1 MEPFEYLN
9 RTRLVFGEGALDQL
23 GSWARQLR
31 FRSTLLVADR
41 GMVAC
46 GYVDRARQLLEAQGI
61 GVVPFHDFGENP
73 DTREVEAGRE
83 VAARAAI
90 DSLVALGGG
99 SSLDCAKGINFLLTG
114 GGSMRDYWGHGK
126 LSARGASPRAP
137 QMFPQMLPQMLPMIG
152 IPTTAGTGSEAQQY
166 ALISDAETHTK
177 MACGDE
183 QAAFRVA
190 ILDPCLTLTMPR
202 ELTATTGYD
211 AISHAV
217 ESYVTRRRTPLSR
230 LYSLEAWRLLER
242 NYERVLADPD
252 DVAARGEM
260 LLGSYLAGMAI
271 EASMLGA
278 AHSCANPLTRHH
290 GVAHGQAIALMLP
303 SIVRWN
309 GQVVDD
315 LYAELLA
322 AAGRE
327 GTRGSSAFRLAER
340 LEVLR
345 RAGGLPES
353 LRQVQIEKT
362 DLPLLAAEAA
372 QQWTGNF
379 NPRQW
384 TEEGALEVYQT
395 AL

>member
-23 GSWARQLR
+23 GSWARELR
-31 FRSTLLVADR
+31 FRSTLLVADK
-41 GMVAC
+41 GMVRC
-46 GYVDRARQLLEAQGI
+46 GYVDRARQLLAAQGV

-83 VAARAAI
+83 VASREGI

-114 GGSMRDYWGHGK
+114 GGTMRDYWGHGK
-126 LSARGASPRAP
+126 LSARTDHPTPPRV
-137 QMFPQMLPQMLPMIG
+137 FPMIG

-166 ALISDAETHTK
+166 ALISDAETHAK

-190 ILDPCLTLTMPR
+190 LLDPCLTLTMPR

-217 ESYVTRRRTPLSR
+217 ESYVTRPRTPLSR
-230 LYSLEAWRLLER
+230 LYSLEAWRLLEC
-242 NYERVLADPD
+242 NYERVLTLPG
-252 DVAARGEM
+252 DVAARGAM

-278 AHSCANPLTRHH
+278 AHSCANPLTRRH

-303 SIVRWN
+303 PIVRWN

-315 LYAELLA
+315 LYGELLRA
-322 AAGRE
+322 TGRQGTAGISA
-327 GTRGSSAFRLAER
+327 SSLLAER
-340 LEVLR
+340 LTELR
-345 RAGGLPES
+345 RAGNLPAT
-353 LRQVQIEKT
+353 LRQFDIEKT

-384 TEEGALEVYQT
+384 SEEGALEVYQS

>member
-9 RTRLVFGEGALDQL
+9 RTRLVFGEGAFDRL
-23 GSWARQLR
+23 GSWARQLQCR
-31 FRSTLLVADR
+31 RTLLVADA
-41 GMVAC
+41 GMVSC
-46 GYVDRARQLLEAQGI
+46 GYVDRACQLLEAEGI
-61 GVVPFHDFGENP
+61 GVIPFHGFGENP

-83 VAARAAI
+83 IASRERI

-114 GGSMRDYWGHGK
+114 GGTMRDYWGHGK
-126 LSARGASPRAP
+126 LSARTDS
-137 QMFPQMLPQMLPMIG
+137 QMLPQMRPMIG

-166 ALISDAETHTK
+166 ALISDAETHAK

-190 ILDPCLTLTMPR
+190 LLDPVLTLTKPR
-202 ELTATTGYD
+202 QLTATTGYD

-217 ESYVTRRRTPLSR
+217 ESYVTRRRTPLSQ
-230 LYSLEAWRLLER
+230 LYSLEAWRLLEG
-242 NYERVLADPD
+242 NYERVLTAPSDL
-252 DVAARGEM
+252 AARGAM

-278 AHSCANPLTRHH
+278 AHSCANPLTRRH

-303 SIVRWN
+303 SVVRWN
-309 GQVVDD
+309 GEVVDD
-315 LYAELLA
+315 LYGQLLA
-322 AAGRE
+322 AAGRQVIA
-327 GTRGSSAFRLAER
+327 GSAAALLAER
-340 LEVLR
+340 LAELR
-345 RAGGLPES
+345 RAGGLPAT
-353 LRQVQIEKT
+353 LRQFRIEKT
-362 DLPLLAAEAA
+362 DLPVLAAEAA

-384 TEEGALEVYQT
+384 SEEGALEVYQS

>member
-9 RTRLVFGEGALDQL
+9 RTRLVFGEGAFDRL
-23 GSWARQLR
+23 GSWARQLQ
-31 FRSTLLVADR
+31 FRRTLLVADA
-41 GMVAC
+41 GMVSC
-46 GYVDRARQLLEAQGI
+46 GYVDRARQLLEAEGI
-61 GVVPFHDFGENP
+61 GVIPFHEFGENP

-83 VAARAAI
+83 IASRERI

-114 GGSMRDYWGHGK
+114 GGTMRDYWGHGK
-126 LSARGASPRAP
+126 LSARTDS
-137 QMFPQMLPQMLPMIG
+137 QMLPQMRPMIG

-166 ALISDAETHTK
+166 ALISDAETHAK
-177 MACGDE
+177 MAWGDE

-190 ILDPCLTLTMPR
+190 LLDPALTLTKPR

-217 ESYVTRRRTPLSR
+217 ESYVTRRRTPLSQ
-230 LYSLEAWRLLER
+230 LYSLEAWRLLEG
-242 NYERVLADPD
+242 NYERVLTAPSDL
-252 DVAARGEM
+252 AARGAM

-278 AHSCANPLTRHH
+278 AHSCANPLTRRH

-303 SIVRWN
+303 SVVRWN

-315 LYAELLA
+315 LYGQLLT
-322 AAGRE
+322 AAGRQ
-327 GTRGSSAFRLAER
+327 GIAGSAADLLAER
-340 LEVLR
+340 LAELR
-345 RAGGLPES
+345 RAGGLPAT
-353 LRQVQIEKT
+353 LRQFRVEKT
-362 DLPLLAAEAA
+362 DLSLLAAEAA

-384 TEEGALEVYQT
+384 SEEGALEVYQS

>member
-23 GSWARQLR
+23 GSWAQQLR

-41 GMVAC
+41 GMVVC

-126 LSARGASPRAP
+126 LSARTDHPTAP
-137 QMFPQMLPQMLPMIG
+137 QMRPMIG

-217 ESYVTRRRTPLSR
+217 ESSVTRQRTPLSR

-242 NYERVLADPD
+242 NYERVLADPGD
-252 DVAARGEM
+252 ITARGAM

-315 LYAELLA
+315 LYGELLA
-322 AAGRE
+322 VAGRE
-327 GTRGSSAFRLAER
+327 GTRGTAASRLADR

-353 LRQVQIEKT
+353 LHQFQIEKT

-384 TEEGALEVYQT
+384 SEEGALEVYQT

>member
-9 RTRLVFGEGALDQL
+9 RTRLVFGEGAFDRL
-23 GSWARQLR
+23 GSWARQLQCR
-31 FRSTLLVADR
+31 RTLLVADA
-41 GMVAC
+41 GMVSC
-46 GYVDRARQLLEAQGI
+46 GYVDRACQLLEAEGI
-61 GVVPFHDFGENP
+61 GVIPFHGFGENP

-83 VAARAAI
+83 IASRERI

-114 GGSMRDYWGHGK
+114 GGTMRDYWGHGK
-126 LSARGASPRAP
+126 LSARTDS
-137 QMFPQMLPQMLPMIG
+137 QMLPQMLPQMRPMIG

-166 ALISDAETHTK
+166 ALISDAETHAK

-190 ILDPCLTLTMPR
+190 LLDPVLTLTKPR
-202 ELTATTGYD
+202 QLTATTGYD

-217 ESYVTRRRTPLSR
+217 ESYVTRRRTPLSQ
-230 LYSLEAWRLLER
+230 LYSLEAWRLLEG
-242 NYERVLADPD
+242 NYERVLTAPSDL
-252 DVAARGEM
+252 AARGAM

-278 AHSCANPLTRHH
+278 AHSCANPLTRRH

-303 SIVRWN
+303 SVVRWN
-309 GQVVDD
+309 GEVVDD
-315 LYAELLA
+315 LYGQLLA
-322 AAGRE
+322 AAGRQVIA
-327 GTRGSSAFRLAER
+327 GSAAALLAER
-340 LEVLR
+340 LAELR
-345 RAGGLPES
+345 RAGGLPAT
-353 LRQVQIEKT
+353 LRQFRIEKT
-362 DLPLLAAEAA
+362 DLPVLAAEAA

-384 TEEGALEVYQT
+384 SEEGALEVYQS

>member
-1 MEPFEYLN
+1 
-9 RTRLVFGEGALDQL
+9 
-23 GSWARQLR
+23 
-31 FRSTLLVADR
+31 
-41 GMVAC
+41 
-46 GYVDRARQLLEAQGI
+46 
-61 GVVPFHDFGENP
+61 
-73 DTREVEAGRE
+73 
-83 VAARAAI
+83 
-90 DSLVALGGG
+90 
-99 SSLDCAKGINFLLTG
+99 
-114 GGSMRDYWGHGK
+114 
-126 LSARGASPRAP
+126 
-137 QMFPQMLPQMLPMIG
+137 
-152 IPTTAGTGSEAQQY
+152 
-166 ALISDAETHTK
+166 
-177 MACGDE
+177 
-183 QAAFRVA
+183 
-190 ILDPCLTLTMPR
+190 MPR

-217 ESYVTRRRTPLSR
+217 ESSVTRQRTPLSR
-230 LYSLEAWRLLER
+230 LYSLEAWRMLER
-242 NYERVLADPD
+242 NYERVLASPGDI
-252 DVAARGEM
+252 AARGAM

-315 LYAELLA
+315 LYGELLA
-322 AAGRE
+322 VAGRE
-327 GTRGSSAFRLAER
+327 GTRGTAASRLADR

-353 LRQVQIEKT
+353 LHQFQIEKT

-384 TEEGALEVYQT
+384 SEEGALEVYQT

>member
-23 GSWARQLR
+23 GSSARQLR
-31 FRSTLLVADR
+31 FRSTLLVADA
-41 GMVAC
+41 GMVRC
-46 GYVDRARQLLEAQGI
+46 GYVGRARQLLEAQGI

-126 LSARGASPRAP
+126 LSARTDHPTD
-137 QMFPQMLPQMLPMIG
+137 PQMLPQMLPMIG

-217 ESYVTRRRTPLSR
+217 ESYVTRQRTPLSR

-242 NYERVLADPD
+242 NYERVLACPE
-252 DVAARGEM
+252 DVTARGAM

-290 GVAHGQAIALMLP
+290 GIAHGQAIALMLP

-322 AAGRE
+322 AAGRA
-327 GTRGSSAFRLAER
+327 GTRGTSAFRLADQ
-340 LEVLR
+340 LETLR
-345 RAGGLPES
+345 RTGGLPES
-353 LRQVQIEKT
+353 LRQFQVEKT

-384 TEEGALEVYQT
+384 SEEGALEVYQT

>member
-1 MEPFEYLN
+1 MVDGRRRMEPFEYLN

-23 GSWARQLR
+23 GPRARELR
-31 FRSTLLVADR
+31 FRSTLLVADK
-41 GMVAC
+41 GMVRC

-73 DTREVEAGRE
+73 DTRQVEAGRE
-83 VAARAAI
+83 LASREGI

-114 GGSMRDYWGHGK
+114 GGTMRDYWGHGK
-126 LSARGASPRAP
+126 LTARTDHPTAPR
-137 QMFPQMLPQMLPMIG
+137 MFPMIG

-166 ALISDAETHTK
+166 ALISDAETHAK
-177 MACGDE
+177 MACGDQ

-190 ILDPCLTLTMPR
+190 LLDPCLTLTMPR

-217 ESYVTRRRTPLSR
+217 ESYVTRQRTPLSR

-242 NYERVLADPD
+242 NYERVLTVPE
-252 DVAARGEM
+252 DVAARGAM

-303 SIVRWN
+303 SVVRWN
-309 GQVVDD
+309 GQVVND
-315 LYAELLA
+315 LYGELLG

-327 GTRGSSAFRLAER
+327 GTAGTSASLLAER
-340 LEVLR
+340 LTELR
-345 RAGGLPES
+345 RAGNLPAT
-353 LRQVQIEKT
+353 LRQFDIEKT

-384 TEEGALEVYQT
+384 SEEGALEVYQSV
-395 AL
+395 L

>member
-1 MEPFEYLN
+1 
-9 RTRLVFGEGALDQL
+9 
-23 GSWARQLR
+23 
-31 FRSTLLVADR
+31 
-41 GMVAC
+41 MVSC
-46 GYVDRARQLLEAQGI
+46 GYVDRACQLLEAEGI
-61 GVVPFHDFGENP
+61 GVIPFHGFGENP

-83 VAARAAI
+83 IASRERI

-114 GGSMRDYWGHGK
+114 GGTMRDYWGHGK
-126 LSARGASPRAP
+126 LSARTDS
-137 QMFPQMLPQMLPMIG
+137 QMRSMIG

-166 ALISDAETHTK
+166 ALISDAETHAK

-190 ILDPCLTLTMPR
+190 LLDPALTLTKPR

-217 ESYVTRRRTPLSR
+217 ESYVTRRRTPLSQ
-230 LYSLEAWRLLER
+230 LYSLEAWRLLEG
-242 NYERVLADPD
+242 NYERVLTEPSDL
-252 DVAARGEM
+252 AARGAM

-278 AHSCANPLTRHH
+278 AHSCANPLTRRH

-303 SIVRWN
+303 SVVRWN

-315 LYAELLA
+315 LYGQLLT
-322 AAGRE
+322 AAGRQ
-327 GTRGSSAFRLAER
+327 GIAGSAADLLAER
-340 LEVLR
+340 LAELR
-345 RAGGLPES
+345 RAGGLPAT
-353 LRQVQIEKT
+353 LRQFRIEKT
-362 DLPLLAAEAA
+362 DLPVLAAEAA

-384 TEEGALEVYQT
+384 SEEGALEVYQSV
-395 AL
+395 L

>member
-1 MEPFEYLN
+1 
-9 RTRLVFGEGALDQL
+9 
-23 GSWARQLR
+23 
-31 FRSTLLVADR
+31 
-41 GMVAC
+41 
-46 GYVDRARQLLEAQGI
+46 
-61 GVVPFHDFGENP
+61 
-73 DTREVEAGRE
+73 
-83 VAARAAI
+83 
-90 DSLVALGGG
+90 
-99 SSLDCAKGINFLLTG
+99 
-114 GGSMRDYWGHGK
+114 
-126 LSARGASPRAP
+126 
-137 QMFPQMLPQMLPMIG
+137 MFPMIG

-166 ALISDAETHTK
+166 ALISDAETHAK

-190 ILDPCLTLTMPR
+190 LLDPCLTLTMPR

-217 ESYVTRRRTPLSR
+217 ESYVTRPRTPLSR
-230 LYSLEAWRLLER
+230 LYSIEAWRLLEC
-242 NYERVLADPD
+242 NYERVLTVPG
-252 DVAARGEM
+252 DVAARGAM

-278 AHSCANPLTRHH
+278 AHSCANPLTRRH

-303 SIVRWN
+303 PIVRWN

-315 LYAELLA
+315 LYGELLRA
-322 AAGRE
+322 TGRQGTAGISA
-327 GTRGSSAFRLAER
+327 SSLLAER
-340 LEVLR
+340 LTELR
-345 RAGGLPES
+345 RAGNLPAT
-353 LRQVQIEKT
+353 LRQFDIEKT

-384 TEEGALEVYQT
+384 SEEGALEVYQS